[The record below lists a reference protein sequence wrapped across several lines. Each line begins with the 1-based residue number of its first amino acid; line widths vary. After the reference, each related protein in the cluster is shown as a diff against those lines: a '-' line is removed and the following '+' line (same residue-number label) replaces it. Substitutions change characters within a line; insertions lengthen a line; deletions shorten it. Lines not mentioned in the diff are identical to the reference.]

1 MSGVKLRDRD
11 AIVTKEGLIFRVFG
25 YSHPPEACVC
35 DVEYAPAKLFT
46 SDNLKAYRSNGT
58 HTFYKFY
65 EGEGWNFIR
74 KSFPQYMILHK
85 MLGKNVLGVNR
96 ADILKIQK
104 PEERLAKLVEEE
116 SEDELVLSMQ
126 DVLEFMML
134 HSGLSANAFGVFG
147 SMLYGFHHPKFS
159 DIDLIIYGR
168 NQAVKLIE
176 TLNELYTNHSPSLQ
190 NEFDT
195 DQSIRG
201 KSWLF
206 KNYSSKEFL
215 EHQRRKLIY
224 ALFNSRKY
232 RIIKTEFE
240 PVKDW
245 KEIRNE
251 YDSGTRILQRGWV
264 DMIARITEDDDA
276 FFIPSVYGIEP
287 LRVMNGVKEATEARR
302 IVSYMEEFR
311 LQAHKDEKVTIAGN
325 LEEVVNSKG
334 SFYQV
339 VLTYCPRYYE
349 QVLKVTTDA
358 S

>member
-1 MSGVKLRDRD
+1 MKLRDRD

-25 YSHPPEACVC
+25 YSHPPETCVC

-46 SDNLKAYRSNGT
+46 SDNLKAYRNNGT

-65 EGEGWNFIR
+65 GDEGWNFIR
-74 KSFPQYMILHK
+74 KGFPQYMILHE

-96 ADILKIQK
+96 AGILEILK
-104 PEERLAKLVEEE
+104 PGARLAELVEGEPK
-116 SEDELVLSMQ
+116 DALVSSMQ
-126 DVLEFMML
+126 NILEFVMP
-134 HSGLSANAFGVFG
+134 HSGLSAKVFGVFG
-147 SMLYGFHHPKFS
+147 SMLCGFHNPKFS

-168 NQAVKLIE
+168 NQAAKLIE
-176 TLNELYTNHSPSLQ
+176 TLNELYTDPSSLFQ

-224 ALFNSRKY
+224 ALFNSRESD
-232 RIIKTEFE
+232 RIMKTEFE

-264 DMIARITEDDDA
+264 DLVARITEDDDA
-276 FFIPSVYGIEP
+276 FFIPSIYGIEP
-287 LRVMNGVKEATEARR
+287 LQVMSGVKEAAEARR

-311 LQAHKDEKVTIAGN
+311 LQARRDEKVRIAGN

-334 SFYQV
+334 SFYQI

-349 QVLKVTTDA
+349 QVLKVATDA

>member
-1 MSGVKLRDRD
+1 VKLRDRD
-11 AIVTKEGLIFRVFG
+11 AIVTKEGLIFRVLG
-25 YSHPPEACVC
+25 YSHPPEACIC

-46 SDNLKAYRSNGT
+46 SDNPKAYRSNGT
-58 HTFYKFY
+58 YIFYKFY
-65 EGEGWNFIR
+65 GDEGWNFIR
-74 KSFPQYMILHK
+74 KNFLQYMIPHG

-96 ADILKIQK
+96 LDILEVLK
-104 PEERLAKLVEEE
+104 PEERLAKLVEGE
-116 SEDELVLSMQ
+116 SKDALVLSMQ
-126 DVLEFMML
+126 NVLEFVML
-134 HSGLSANAFGVFG
+134 HSELSANVFGVFG

-176 TLNELYTNHSPSLQ
+176 TLSELYTDHSTLFH

-206 KNYSSKEFL
+206 KNYSLKEFL

-224 ALFNSRKY
+224 ALFNSRKSD

-240 PVKDW
+240 PVRDW
-245 KEIRNE
+245 KEIQNE
-251 YDSGTRILQRGWV
+251 YDSGTKILQRGWV
-264 DMIARITEDDDA
+264 DMVARITEDDDG
-276 FFIPSVYGIEP
+276 FFIPSIYGIEP
-287 LRVMNGVKEATEARR
+287 LQVMSGVKEAAETRR
-302 IVSYMEEFR
+302 IISYMEEFR
-311 LQAHKDEKVTIAGN
+311 LQARKDEKVRIVGN

-339 VLTYCPRYYE
+339 ILTYCLRYYE
-349 QVLKVTTDA
+349 QVLKVATEK